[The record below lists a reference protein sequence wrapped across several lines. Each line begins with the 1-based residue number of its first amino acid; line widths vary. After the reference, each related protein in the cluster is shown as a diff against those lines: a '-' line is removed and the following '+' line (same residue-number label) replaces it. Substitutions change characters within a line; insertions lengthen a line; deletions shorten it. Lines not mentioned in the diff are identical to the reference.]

1 MPGINST
8 ADSTAAPFDPY
19 ELKDV
24 VGGTIRN
31 PYPAMHA
38 LCRESPV
45 HVGPID
51 LGEGAETPDP
61 TKPAPVTVF
70 GFDEVVQVLRD
81 SETYSSTIY
90 EEIMGMVMGRTIL
103 QMDEPEHRTIR
114 TLVASSFRSKMLE
127 RWEEDLV
134 ALVVNELIDTF
145 IDEGRTDLVRS
156 VTFNFP
162 VQVIARILGLP
173 REDYPKFQRWA
184 LELTSVA
191 ANWERGIA
199 ASAALRDYF
208 ADVMAER
215 RAAPGDDLISD
226 LVRAEVEGKRLNDE
240 EIFSFLRLLLP
251 AGVET
256 TYRASG
262 SMLFALLEDRDQ
274 FDALYADRSLFPQA
288 FEEVVR
294 WEPPVT
300 VILRRATRDAEL
312 AGVAIEEGAD
322 IALLI
327 GAANRDERKY
337 PDPDRYDMFREQRQH
352 VGFGFGVHV
361 CLGMHLARMESRIAD
376 QHPARPPRALRV
388 GPGGRAAAHRGS
400 GLPLAALPA
409 GGLPRRGVVSG
420 AWAGEPTRCRTQRP
434 SWASGRPSSP
444 STSTGPRASWP
455 PRRWWPRCVTP
466 ASPPP
471 RSTACPRSPWRR
483 PTRSPWPRRSGRGT
497 SPTSPRWASAV
508 APAAPPSAT
517 PPWPSPPARPTWWW
531 PGARASGATGPL
543 GPGRPRRRAS
553 RSRRSGR
560 GPSACCARW
569 TRWPCW
575 PAATCTSTGP
585 AARTWPRWP
594 WRCGPTPTGTRPR

>member
-1 MPGINST
+1 MPGRNSIAGST
-8 ADSTAAPFDPY
+8 APPFDPY

-31 PYPAMHA
+31 PYPALHA
-38 LCRESPV
+38 LRRESPV

-51 LGEGAETPDP
+51 LGEGAEMANPS
-61 TKPAPVTVF
+61 KPAPVTVF

-81 SETYSSTIY
+81 SETYSSTVY

-127 RWEEDLV
+127 RWEGDLV
-134 ALVVNELIDTF
+134 ARVVNELIDTF

-226 LVRAEVEGKRLNDE
+226 LVRAEVEGRRLNDE

-262 SMLFALLEDRDQ
+262 SLLFALLEDRAQ

-337 PDPDRYDMFREQRQH
+337 SDPDRYDMFREQRQH

-361 CLGMHLARMESRIAD
+361 CLGMHLARMESRIAINTLFD
-376 QHPARPPRALRV
+376 RLGPFTLDPAAEPP
-388 GPGGRAAAHRGS
+388 HIE
-400 GLPLAALPA
+400 GLAFRSPLSLPVVFPA
-409 GGLPRRGVVSG
+409 GG
-420 AWAGEPTRCRTQRP
+420 
-434 SWASGRPSSP
+434 
-444 STSTGPRASWP
+444 
-455 PRRWWPRCVTP
+455 
-466 ASPPP
+466 
-471 RSTACPRSPWRR
+471 
-483 PTRSPWPRRSGRGT
+483 
-497 SPTSPRWASAV
+497 
-508 APAAPPSAT
+508 
-517 PPWPSPPARPTWWW
+517 
-531 PGARASGATGPL
+531 
-543 GPGRPRRRAS
+543 
-553 RSRRSGR
+553 
-560 GPSACCARW
+560 
-569 TRWPCW
+569 
-575 PAATCTSTGP
+575 
-585 AARTWPRWP
+585 
-594 WRCGPTPTGTRPR
+594 